1 MHFSR
6 IKKNEYYVPSK
17 VGPLA
22 KGLIQKLLQHEPTK
36 RPTVAEILRV
46 SCCSSQGC
54 GSVFISS
61 GSGSNTDPDPIQI
74 QGFNDQK
81 LKKKFKLEKI

>member
-1 MHFSR
+1 MHFLR

-46 SCCSSQGC
+46 SCCSPYSWVQVC
-54 GSVFISS
+54 LVFTELDLVPAKS
-61 GSGSNTDPDPIQI
+61 
-74 QGFNDQK
+74 
-81 LKKKFKLEKI
+81 KFKKEKF

>member
-46 SCCSSQGC
+46 SCCSA
-54 GSVFISS
+54 SVLMELDLVPAKSKCK
-61 GSGSNTDPDPIQI
+61 
-74 QGFNDQK
+74 K
-81 LKKKFKLEKI
+81 L